1 MAIRAGSKSFF
12 AAGRLL
18 PADMREAAYGLYAF
32 CRLSDD
38 LVDDAAS
45 PAERRSAVA
54 RLESRIGQAYAGRP
68 ADAPAGPT
76 STSFCSQTCA
86 ASLANA

>member
-38 LVDDAAS
+38 LVDDAHGNLPRLKIS
-45 PAERRSAVA
+45 PSGA
-54 RLESRIGQAYAGRP
+54 
-68 ADAPAGPT
+68 
-76 STSFCSQTCA
+76 
-86 ASLANA
+86 